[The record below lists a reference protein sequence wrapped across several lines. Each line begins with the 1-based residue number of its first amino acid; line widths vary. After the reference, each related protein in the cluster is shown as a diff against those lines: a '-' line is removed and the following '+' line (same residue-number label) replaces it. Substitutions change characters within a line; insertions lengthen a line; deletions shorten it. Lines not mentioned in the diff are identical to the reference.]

1 MHVGVTKIL
10 PNFLILGAPKAGT
23 TSLYQYLS
31 QHPQVFM
38 SAHKEPKFFAFEAC
52 DLNFTGPDRARK
64 QIQDTTVVDIDSYQ
78 KLFAS
83 SQGQKAIGEASP
95 IYLHNEQAA
104 ARIQY
109 YLSDAKFI
117 VILRNPVE
125 RAYSDW
131 KHNFQQGFET
141 LNDFRTALEAWDRRA
156 QTRSIPYLNYIE
168 KGYYAKHLKR
178 YQKYFSKD
186 QFAIFLFEELQNSPE
201 KLLKSIFDFLK
212 IDNSVKI
219 NTDKKFMVGKQ
230 LVRYPYFEST
240 LMILDKFLRDSKH
253 GTLDRMK
260 KKIREWYLIP
270 QVISGSDY
278 KWLLSYYR
286 TDIEQLQ
293 HMLSLDLSGWLDSEI
308 RRAAI
313 CD

>member
-1 MHVGVTKIL
+1 
-10 PNFLILGAPKAGT
+10 
-23 TSLYQYLS
+23 
-31 QHPQVFM
+31 M